1 MTPPM
6 STTMSASPMS
16 ASPLRYLH
24 PGWFTLVMGWVGL
37 SLAWWRAA
45 PLMGG
50 LARWVGLLAGVVA
63 AALFVGVAMVSVWRA
78 LRQRDAWRDDL
89 QHPVRHAFVAAIP
102 VSMILLATVIAGIAP
117 ALSRG
122 LLAID
127 GQTWAISA
135 STAGHWML
143 VAELLWVTGALAL
156 LWVTAWVLTRWWRAG
171 RPLAGV
177 TPVHLIPIVGHV
189 LTPLAG
195 VQIGHGDWAA
205 GQFLLGLLLW
215 PWWVSLMWR
224 RRHQGPPLPERLA
237 PTRFIQLAPLAV
249 IGLSTSALGL
259 GLWAAALTWLLG
271 LALLVVLWRE
281 MGAMLQ
287 GMPFGLPHWGLSF
300 PLAAW
305 SSLTWLLALD
315 PALHPVQGVAQV
327 LAVSVLAVVT
337 LVILALSSA
346 TIKGMRSG
354 QLLVP
359 EPTPGPAR

>member
-1 MTPPM
+1 
-6 STTMSASPMS
+6 MS

-63 AALFVGVAMVSVWRA
+63 AALFVGMAMVSVWRA

-224 RRHQGPPLPERLA
+224 RRHQGPPLPDRLA

-327 LAVSVLAVVT
+327 LAVSVLAMVT

-346 TIKGMRSG
+346 TIKGVRSG

>member
-1 MTPPM
+1 M
-6 STTMSASPMS
+6 STTMPP
-16 ASPLRYLH
+16 SPLRYLH

-50 LARWVGLLAGVVA
+50 VARWVGLLAGAMA
-63 AALFVGVAMVSVWRA
+63 AALFVGLATVSVWRA
-78 LRQRDAWRDDL
+78 LRERDAWRDDL
-89 QHPVRHAFVAAIP
+89 QHPIRHAFVAAIP
-102 VSMILLATVIAGIAP
+102 VSMILLATVMAGIVP

-127 GQTWAISA
+127 GQTWAIST
-135 STAGHWML
+135 STAEHWMR
-143 VAELLWVTGALAL
+143 VAELLWMTGALAL
-156 LWVTAWVLTRWWRAG
+156 LWVTAWVLARWWRAG
-171 RPLAGV
+171 RLLAGV

-195 VQIGHGDWAA
+195 VALGHEAWAA
-205 GQFLLGLLLW
+205 SQFLLGLLLW

-224 RRHQGPPLPERLA
+224 RRHQGPPLPDRLA

-281 MGAMLQ
+281 LGATLQ

-315 PALHPVQGVAQV
+315 PALRQIQGATQV
-327 LAVSVLAVVT
+327 LAVGVLAVVT
-337 LVILALSSA
+337 LVILGLSSA
-346 TIKGMRSG
+346 TIKGVRSG
-354 QLLVP
+354 QLLAP
-359 EPTPGPAR
+359 EPSPGRAR

>member
-1 MTPPM
+1 MP
-6 STTMSASPMS
+6 ASSMS

-24 PGWFTLVMGWVGL
+24 PGWFTLVMGWAGL

-50 LARWVGLLAGVVA
+50 LARWMGLLAGVVA

-89 QHPVRHAFVAAIP
+89 LHPVRHAFVAAIP

-143 VAELLWVTGALAL
+143 VAELLWMTGALAL

-259 GLWAAALTWLLG
+259 GLWVAALTWLLG

-305 SSLTWLLALD
+305 SSLTWLMALD
-315 PALHPVQGVAQV
+315 PALRPVQGVAQV

-346 TIKGMRSG
+346 TIKGVRSG